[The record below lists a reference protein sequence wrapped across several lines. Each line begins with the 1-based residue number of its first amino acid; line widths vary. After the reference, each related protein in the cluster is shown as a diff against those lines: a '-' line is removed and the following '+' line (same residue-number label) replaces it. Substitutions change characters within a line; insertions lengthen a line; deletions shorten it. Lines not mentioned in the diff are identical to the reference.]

1 MPCRVVLSEAVDG
14 CICFIRKIQHGG
26 DWERSRPQGQKNVH
40 NILLTVR
47 PLSGACGHGAEML
60 LILTK
65 LFFTWLLPDIFR
77 YDSPK
82 KCPTILYAVSLW
94 LKPVSATGARKCPD
108 PLLVWVKG
116 NALNN
121 PQSTYPHVIIST
133 VWTVFVF
140 KYTIDW
146 SSMDRWS
153 SQHSSRVKPQTSHI
167 HGVNNLRQEGR
178 QIGRYADTQVCRQ
191 AGMQTGRYADRTVY
205 RQACRQAGMQTGRY
219 ADRQVCRHTGMQT
232 GRYADMTVYRQV
244 CGQAGMQTGR
254 YADRQACRQAG
265 MQTGRHSDRQVC
277 RQAGM
282 QTGRYA
288 DRLADRQVCRQA
300 GIQAGMHTGRYADN
314 QVCRQA
320 GMQKDRQADRQ
331 AGGRLLWGKP
341 NEL

>member
-1 MPCRVVLSEAVDG
+1 MYLLY
-14 CICFIRKIQHGG
+14 
-26 DWERSRPQGQKNVH
+26 QKNPTWRWLRAIPTPRSEICPYH
-40 NILLTVR
+40 FNDCATSE
-47 PLSGACGHGAEML
+47 LSMRAWKWNV
-60 LILTK
+60 TNSKKK
-65 LFFTWLLPDIFR
+65 LFLTWLLPDIFR

-82 KCPTILYAVSLW
+82 KCPTILYVVNLW
-94 LKPVSATGARKCPD
+94 LKPVSARKCPD
-108 PLLVWVKG
+108 PLLVRVKG

-121 PQSTYPHVIIST
+121 PQSTHPQVIICTSFILST
-133 VWTVFVF
+133 VWTVSFF

-146 SSMDRWS
+146 SSVDRWS

-178 QIGRYADTQVCRQ
+178 QIGRYADWQLCRQAGMQTGKYADIQICRQ

-219 ADRQVCRHTGMQT
+219 ADIQV
-232 GRYADMTVYRQV
+232 
-244 CGQAGMQTGR
+244 
-254 YADRQACRQAG
+254 CRQAG
-265 MQTGRHSDRQVC
+265 MQTGRYTGRYADRQVCRQAGMQTGMQTGRYVDRQVC

-288 DRLADRQVCRQA
+288 GRYADRQVCRQA
-300 GIQAGMHTGRYADN
+300 GMQIYRYADR

-341 NEL
+341 NRL